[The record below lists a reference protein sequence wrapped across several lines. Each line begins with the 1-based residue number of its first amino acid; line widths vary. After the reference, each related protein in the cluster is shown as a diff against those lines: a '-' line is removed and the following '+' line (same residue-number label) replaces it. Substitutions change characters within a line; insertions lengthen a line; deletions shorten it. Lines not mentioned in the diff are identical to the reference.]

1 MSSSDYTAMQKL
13 RNLYTVNYNTIPS
26 CVTGCHDHA
35 SNISYYGVPAQI
47 GHHHTSYP
55 VINTGHP
62 PITTNPHIHQVSH
75 THDPHGTHTHTGQ
88 HSHGPVAA
96 TAFAAD
102 TSCNLYYTTT
112 MRKYYLT
119 PVRGGGATM
128 TVCAGLLFVEG
139 NPVYVSNYDIS
150 NNYFK
155 GIISS
160 YNKVTGE
167 ISLKNIANI
176 KGSFNGEYTYSLSII
191 FENPEVFELKDQINY
206 LYKYLFNVNLVTN
219 TNYTV
224 PSLELADIDKNIF
237 NIYKYLFDLDL
248 RASDVTYAV
257 TDEYLSSSINNIY
270 VYLFDVNLATQTIT
284 LVSDDIITTK
294 TDTLLNKVNG
304 LYYYLFDVD
313 LATNATFDPNS

>member
-26 CVTGCHDHA
+26 CNTGCHDHA
-35 SNISYYGVPAQI
+35 SNINYYGVPSQI

-62 PITTNPHIHQVSH
+62 PITSNPHIHQVTHAHGHGVH
-75 THDPHGTHTHTGQ
+75 THVGE
-88 HSHGPVAA
+88 HSHAAVAT
-96 TAFAAD
+96 TAYAAD

-119 PVRGGGATM
+119 PVEGGGIT
-128 TVCAGLLFVEG
+128 TNVCAGLLFVKG
-139 NPVYVSNYDIS
+139 NPIYVSNYDIS

-155 GIISS
+155 GIVSS

-167 ISLKNIANI
+167 ISLTNITNI
-176 KGSFNGEYTYSLSII
+176 KGTFAGEYTYALSII

-219 TNYTV
+219 TSYTV
-224 PSLELADIDKNIF
+224 PSLELADIDKHIF
-237 NIYKYLFDLDL
+237 NLYAYLFAVNL
-248 RASDVTYAV
+248 RTSDSTYAV
-257 TDEYLSSSINNIY
+257 TDAYLTTAINSLY
-270 VYLFDVNLATQTIT
+270 SYFFEVDLTSTTIT
-284 LVSDDIITTK
+284 LVTGFTNTSSLT
-294 TDTLLNKVNG
+294 NKVNG
-304 LYYYLFDVD
+304 LVLYLFEVD
-313 LATNATFDPNS
+313 LATTPTFDPNSS

>member
-26 CVTGCHDHA
+26 CNTGCHDHA
-35 SNISYYGVPAQI
+35 SNINYYGVPSQI

-55 VINTGHP
+55 VINTSHP
-62 PITTNPHIHQVSH
+62 PITSNPHIHQVSH
-75 THDPHGTHTHTGQ
+75 AHGGVEHTHTGV
-88 HSHGPVAA
+88 HSHGPVAT
-96 TAFAAD
+96 TAYAAD

-119 PVRGGGATM
+119 PVEGGGIT
-128 TVCAGLLFVEG
+128 TNVCAGLLFVKG
-139 NPVYVSNYDIS
+139 NPIYVSNYDIS

-167 ISLKNIANI
+167 ISLTNITNI
-176 KGSFNGEYTYSLSII
+176 KGSFAGEYTYALSII
-191 FENPEVFELKDQINY
+191 FENPEVFELKEQINY

-219 TNYTV
+219 TSYTV
-224 PSLELADIDKNIF
+224 PSLELADIDKHIF

-257 TDEYLSSSINNIY
+257 TDEYLSGSIGNIY

-313 LATNATFDPNS
+313 LATKPTFDPNS

>member
-26 CVTGCHDHA
+26 CHTGCHDHA
-35 SNISYYGVPAQI
+35 SNISYYGVPGQI
-47 GHHHTSYP
+47 GHTHYP
-55 VINTGHP
+55 VINTGQAP
-62 PITTNPHIHQVSH
+62 VIANPHIHSAH
-75 THDPHGTHTHTGQ
+75 THPATDHI
-88 HSHGPVAA
+88 HGPTATTAISTVAP
-96 TAFAAD
+96 D
-102 TSCNLYYTTT
+102 SSCNLYFTTT

-119 PVRGGGATM
+119 PVEGGGIT
-128 TVCAGLLFVEG
+128 TNVCAGLLFSVG
-139 NPVYVSNYDIS
+139 NPIYVSNYDIS
-150 NNYFK
+150 GNYFK

-167 ISLKNIANI
+167 ISLREINNI
-176 KGSFNGEYTYSLSII
+176 KGNFAGEYTYALSII
-191 FENPEVFELKDQINY
+191 FENPEVFELKDQVNY

-219 TNYTV
+219 TSYTV
-224 PSLELADIDKNIF
+224 PSLELADIDKNIY

-248 RASDVTYAV
+248 RRTDVTYAV
-257 TDEYLSSSINNIY
+257 TDEYLSSSINSIY

-313 LATNATFDPNS
+313 LATTPTFDPNTS

>member
-26 CVTGCHDHA
+26 CHTGCHDHA
-35 SNISYYGVPAQI
+35 SNISYYGVPGQI

-62 PITTNPHIHQVSH
+62 PITSNPHIHQVSH
-75 THDPHGTHTHTGQ
+75 THGGVEHTHTGV
-88 HSHGPVAA
+88 HSHVPAST
-96 TAFAAD
+96 TAYAAD

-119 PVRGGGATM
+119 PVEGGGIT
-128 TVCAGLLFVEG
+128 TNVCAGLLFVKG
-139 NPVYVSNYDIS
+139 NPIYVSNYDIS

-167 ISLKNIANI
+167 ISLTNITNI
-176 KGSFNGEYTYSLSII
+176 KGTFAGEYTYALSII

-219 TNYTV
+219 TTYTV
-224 PSLELADIDKNIF
+224 PSLELADADKNIF
-237 NIYKYLFDLDL
+237 NLYKYLFDLDL
-248 RASDVTYAV
+248 RVSDTTYAV
-257 TDEYLSSSINNIY
+257 TDTYLSTSINNLY
-270 VYLFDVNLATQTIT
+270 TYLFDVNLTTTSIT
-284 LVSDDIITTK
+284 LVTGSTT
-294 TDTLLNKVNG
+294 TDTLTNKING
-304 LYYYLFDVD
+304 LVLYLFEVD
-313 LATNATFDPNS
+313 LATNTTFDPNSS